1 MKSEPI
7 ITVAIADD
15 HELFREGLKRLL
27 NDQPNIRIIWLASNG
42 EEVLEKIRGDRPDVL
57 LLDIQMEKMDGISVL
72 KNLNSSDDA
81 VKAIMLSMHVDK
93 PYIEKVHQ
101 LGAKGYLLKNA
112 GKYELLHA
120 IKIVF
125 EGGKHFSSEI
135 TSVLLT
141 SPSSS
146 SFPVN
151 LTKREL
157 EVLTLIAQEYTN
169 PDIAEKL
176 FLSTETVNSHRKN
189 ILRKL
194 DVKNTAGL
202 VKYALQHGII

>member
-1 MKSEPI
+1 MKSEQV

-15 HELFREGLKRLL
+15 HELFREGLQRLL
-27 NDQPNIRIIWLASNG
+27 NDQPNISIVWLASNG
-42 EEVLEKIRGDRPDVL
+42 GEALEKFSAQRPDIL
-57 LLDIQMEKMDGISVL
+57 LLDIQMDKMDGISVL
-72 KNLNSSDDA
+72 KHLTQSDNT

-93 PYIEKVHQ
+93 PYIEKVHA

-112 GKYELLHA
+112 GRDELVHA

-125 EGGKHFSSEI
+125 EGGKHFSSEV

-141 SPSSS
+141 SPTPSTSTI
-146 SFPVN
+146 N

-157 EVLTLIAQEYTN
+157 EVLALIAQEYTN

-189 ILRKL
+189 LLRKL

-202 VKYALQHGII
+202 VKYALQNKII